1 MHSVMKVAPFF
12 CIHFSG
18 HGQCI
23 FETDHELTRGENS
36 PITQNLEFR
45 ILADFSS
52 VALLFDRIVH
62 FTSSLRHILVRETML
77 DLDSL
82 SSSWGSDSVEAPIYA
97 STIKLR
103 VPGSKGEQ
111 QPRCRSRPVLACEF
125 EVQTKSH

>member
-1 MHSVMKVAPFF
+1 MHCSYRPF
-12 CIHFSG
+12 HV
-18 HGQCI
+18 
-23 FETDHELTRGENS
+23 
-36 PITQNLEFR
+36 
-45 ILADFSS
+45 LA
-52 VALLFDRIVH
+52 ATH
-62 FTSSLRHILVRETML
+62 TSETML

-97 STIKLR
+97 STIKLC